1 MCNTREIRPLKIKRL
16 SQQCKTQH
24 SLAMLIF
31 LLIALVGGKITILEA
46 RMSLLDATDEC
57 DLFHYGDLCT
67 LYPASNIVDMFPDLS
82 SEVEC

>member
-1 MCNTREIRPLKIKRL
+1 MQALKIKRL

-24 SLAMLIF
+24 GVAMLIF
-31 LLIALVGGKITILEA
+31 LVIALVGGQITILAA
-46 RMSLLDATDEC
+46 RMALLDATDEC

-82 SEVEC
+82 NEVEC

>member
-1 MCNTREIRPLKIKRL
+1 MQALKIKRL

-24 SLAMLIF
+24 GVAMLIF
-31 LLIALVGGKITILEA
+31 LVIALVGGQINILEA
-46 RMSLLDATDEC
+46 GMPLLDATDEC

-82 SEVEC
+82 NEVEC

>member
-1 MCNTREIRPLKIKRL
+1 MQALKIKRL

-24 SLAMLIF
+24 GVAMLIF
-31 LLIALVGGKITILEA
+31 LVIALVGGQINILDA

-67 LYPASNIVDMFPDLS
+67 LYPASNIVDLFPDLS
-82 SEVEC
+82 NEVEC